1 MAKSHLSVEVWVE
14 YAKYMILGF
23 SIRKSAKACDVSV
36 KTSFYMR
43 HRILD
48 AIRNYQGIG
57 ELSGVV
63 EMEET
68 FLPESFKGNLRC
80 QESLVSVEKK
90 SKSVVSVM
98 SKFVSQQRL
107 TEVTISLWKW

>member
-1 MAKSHLSVEVWVE
+1 
-14 YAKYMILGF
+14 MILGF

-57 ELSGVV
+57 EVSGVV
-63 EMEET
+63 EMDET
-68 FLPESFKGNLRC
+68 FLPELFKGNH
-80 QESLVSVEKK
+80 K
-90 SKSVVSVM
+90 SIKM
-98 SKFVSQQRL
+98 AFIILL
-107 TEVTISLWKW
+107 TSIVCIATLNAG